1 MKNQN
6 ADRDMLKEMIYII
19 EQESKKPPHL
29 QDYDLIKQLTS
40 AVFDAT
46 SPTNSTADT
55 QESIEKILSYNAKKA
70 KNIRRNKWIRHAVS
84 ICVCIILF
92 IGMNA
97 WTVHVWGMNPFELI
111 YSIVPGGIT
120 LHPND
125 LENQPE
131 ILLNTTKDDPYGI
144 REKCEEYNFS
154 PMTPS
159 YIPDDMK
166 LMKLS
171 EHDGTDVK
179 NLSFTYQ
186 SKNRTVTLNYEY
198 VINQDMYNNGTIGFP
213 SDEYNIHT
221 ETICGKKVIISWED
235 QIFRAEFCDGQIV
248 YDVFCEKLEY
258 DTAYR
263 ILVSYLI

>member
-1 MKNQN
+1 
-6 ADRDMLKEMIYII
+6 
-19 EQESKKPPHL
+19 
-29 QDYDLIKQLTS
+29 
-40 AVFDAT
+40 
-46 SPTNSTADT
+46 
-55 QESIEKILSYNAKKA
+55 
-70 KNIRRNKWIRHAVS
+70 
-84 ICVCIILF
+84 
-92 IGMNA
+92 MNA
-97 WTVHVWGMNPFELI
+97 RTARVWGMNPFEFI

-125 LENQPE
+125 LENKNE
-131 ILLNTTKDDPYGI
+131 ILLNTTEDDPYGI

-159 YIPDDMK
+159 YIPEEMK
-166 LMKLS
+166 LLQLS

-179 NLSFTYQ
+179 SLSFIYQ
-186 SKNRTVTLNYEY
+186 NNNKTVTLNYDY
-198 VINQDMYNNGTIGFP
+198 VINKDMYNNATIGFP

-221 ETICGKKVIISWED
+221 EIICGKKVIISWED
-235 QIFRAEFCDGQIV
+235 QIFRAEFCDNQIV